1 MAREVHEQEI
11 GRAAVGEEVLDRKP
25 DLLSRLISQDLNVEF
40 ANGPIA
46 EDLGQRVS
54 VPTGC
59 GQPAKT
65 VVRIVLVG
73 NHEREPRASHPTS
86 LQSVRAD
93 PVHSELLL
101 HCRTS
106 AGQLQLVVTDF
117 QAYGPLGPAAPQPVH
132 HGRDQTS

>member
-1 MAREVHEQEI
+1 MAGEVHEQEI
-11 GRAAVGEEVLDRKP
+11 SRTAVSEEVLDRKP
-25 DLLSRLISQDLNVEF
+25 DLLGRLISQDLNVEA

-54 VPTGC
+54 IPTGR

-65 VVRIVLVG
+65 VVRIVLVR
-73 NHEREPRASHPTS
+73 HPKREPRASHPTS

-106 AGQLQLVVTDF
+106 AGQLQLVVADL
-117 QAYGPLGPAAPQPVH
+117 QA
-132 HGRDQTS
+132 